1 MCARAR
7 LEPDKLCVI
16 RVDGTSSI
24 SLPHAGNRQR
34 KALCSKTG
42 FEVCFSC
49 TWRFQRHGVHPD
61 VLADGPHAN
70 TGRWSKYAL
79 DVLHEQT
86 GNKKRGEQ
94 VNYTLLHT
102 ACFFTIRLSNSNNQ
116 SSTKKKTN
124 TRKTNKHTNKR
135 TNTETNTHTR
145 THTHTRTQTKSGL
158 KEKQHEIGYLPSCGT
173 SFVQI
178 ANAGLFTQWPVN
190 LW

>member
-94 VNYTLLHT
+94 VNCTLLHT
-102 ACFFTIRLSNSNNQ
+102 ATSLQFDYRTQTTKVAR
-116 SSTKKKTN
+116 KKKQTHGKQTN
-124 TRKTNKHTNKR
+124 IQTNER
-135 TNTETNTHTR
+135 TQKQTNTHA
-145 THTHTRTQTKSGL
+145 HTHTRAHK
-158 KEKQHEIGYLPSCGT
+158 PNR
-173 SFVQI
+173 
-178 ANAGLFTQWPVN
+178 A
-190 LW
+190 

>member
-7 LEPDKLCVI
+7 IEPDKLCVI

-94 VNYTLLHT
+94 VNCTLLHT

-116 SSTKKKTN
+116 SSTKKQTN
-124 TRKTNKHTNKR
+124 TRKSNKQTNKR
-135 TNTETNTHTR
+135 TNTETKTHTRTRTHTR
-145 THTHTRTQTKSGL
+145 THKPNR
-158 KEKQHEIGYLPSCGT
+158 
-173 SFVQI
+173 
-178 ANAGLFTQWPVN
+178 A
-190 LW
+190 